1 MSTFNLGFF
10 EYDQD
15 GECGNLY
22 IKGEFFYMTKE
33 NQLEALADWIAEL
46 NKINQQIEQTST
58 TEESEND

>member
-1 MSTFNLGFF
+1 MSAFNLGFF

-58 TEESEND
+58 EESDND